1 MNDQIAPPRPDEADV
16 LPSRPLSR
24 GEKFSADLEVV
35 GHLRRGNDLDV
46 YDAWSESRGARCIV
60 KSLRPDRRHLDGPR
74 RALMAEGDLLSRFFH
89 PHIVRAYETIDEP
102 LPAVVMET
110 LGGQT
115 LGRLIDDEG
124 PCDTASLGHLGL
136 QLGSA
141 VRYMHAHGILHL
153 DLKPSNLIAEAG
165 RLRLIDLSLARKPG
179 PMSAGIG
186 TWDYLSPEQARG
198 GEIGPAAD
206 VWGIGAVLFE
216 AATGE
221 APYADDAD
229 ADREPEM
236 ASDGTY
242 SYRDPERFVQLE
254 RAPRRADSFAPVE
267 RAAADVICA
276 CMALEASER
285 PEIDELLRELEALAA
300 VPLEDRRWAHTPM
313 VERNY
318 EPAS

>member
-1 MNDQIAPPRPDEADV
+1 MNEQVAVKSNRDETDLSA
-16 LPSRPLSR
+16 SRPLRR
-24 GEKFSADLEVV
+24 GESFSADLEII

-60 KSLRPDRRHLDGPR
+60 KSLRPDRLHRDGPR
-74 RALMAEGDLLSRFFH
+74 LRLMAEGELLSRFSH
-89 PHIVRAYETIDEP
+89 PHIVRAYETIAEP

-141 VRYMHAHGILHL
+141 IRYMHSNGVLHL

-165 RLRLIDLSLARKPG
+165 QLRLIDLSLAREPG
-179 PMSAGIG
+179 QVSAGIG

-198 GEIGPAAD
+198 GEIGPGAD

-221 APYADDAD
+221 PPYDDDAD
-229 ADREPEM
+229 ADREPET
-236 ASDGTY
+236 ASEGTY

-254 RAPRRADSFAPVE
+254 RAPRRADSFAPVD
-267 RAAADVICA
+267 RAAADLIGA
-276 CMALEASER
+276 CLTLEASAR
-285 PEIDELLRELEALAA
+285 PSIEDLLRELEDLAG
-300 VPLEDRRWAHTPM
+300 VPAEERRWRAT
-313 VERNY
+313 
-318 EPAS
+318 